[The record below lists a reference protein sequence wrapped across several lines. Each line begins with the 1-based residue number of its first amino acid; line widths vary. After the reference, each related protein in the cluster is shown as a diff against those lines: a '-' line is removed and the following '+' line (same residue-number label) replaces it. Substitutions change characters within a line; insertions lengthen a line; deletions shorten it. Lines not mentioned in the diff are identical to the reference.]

1 MVKKI
6 RAFRIEDELW
16 NRAVTKS
23 QRDGVSVSE
32 ILRDS
37 LVNYVGVSK
46 KAKRKGVNTLVHT
59 KGGKH
64 ECLVHHH
71 LGGDCSNA
79 WLACDVSAQ

>member
-37 LVNYVGVSK
+37 LVNYVCVSN

-59 KGGKH
+59 KRGQ
-64 ECLVHHH
+64 
-71 LGGDCSNA
+71 A
-79 WLACDVSAQ
+79 